1 VSLVEVEGRQ
11 LKLSNLDKVLYPD
24 DGFTKG
30 QVIDYYARI
39 APVAVPHYAG
49 RPMTLKRYPNGVDDK
64 FFFEKNS
71 PSHRP
76 DWVTVAPF
84 YSRHSK
90 RQIDFTVIDSA
101 ATLVWTANLAAIELH
116 PSLSLAAKPEEPTM
130 VVFDLDPGAPAD
142 IRQCCEVGCH
152 LHELFGHLGL
162 EAFPKT
168 SGSKGLQVYVPLN
181 RPGTVT
187 YDAPGGGSKGFALAV
202 AQLLERQHPDLVVSN
217 MAKDLRV
224 GKVLVDWSQND
235 ESKTTSG
242 VYSLRARQHPTVST
256 PVTWEEVERG
266 VDHPDELRFTADDVL
281 ERVARHG
288 DLFRPTIELEQTLPR
303 LA

>member
-1 VSLVEVEGRQ
+1 MTTVEIDGHQ
-11 LKLSNLDKVLYPD
+11 LKLSNLDKVLYPN

-39 APVAVPHYAG
+39 APIAVPHYDG
-49 RPMTLKRYPNGVDDK
+49 RHMTLKRYPNGVDDK

-71 PSHRP
+71 PKHRP

-90 RQIDFTVIDSA
+90 RQIDFTVIDSQ

-116 PSLSLAAKPEEPTM
+116 PSLSLAVKPEQPTM
-130 VVFDLDPGAPAD
+130 GVFDLDPGAPAD
-142 IRQCCEVGCH
+142 LRQCGEVGLH
-152 LHELFGHLGL
+152 LKELFDHLGL
-162 EAFPKT
+162 ESFPKT

-181 RPGTVT
+181 TPDIT
-187 YDAPGGGSKGFALAV
+187 YDEPNGGSKGFALAV

-217 MAKDLRV
+217 MAKDLRH
-224 GKVLVDWSQND
+224 GKILVDWSQND

-242 VYSLRARQHPTVST
+242 VYSLRAREHPTVST
-256 PVTWEEVERG
+256 PVTWDEVALG
-266 VDHPDELRFTADDVL
+266 VDDAESIRFTADDVL
-281 ERVARHG
+281 ARVARDG

-303 LA
+303 FG

>member
-1 VSLVEVEGRQ
+1 VTTVDIEGRQ
-11 LKLSNLDKVLYPD
+11 LKLSNLDKVLYPN

-39 APVAVPHYAG
+39 AEVAVPHYAG

-64 FFFEKNS
+64 FFFEKNA

-76 DWVTVAPF
+76 DWVTTAP
-84 YSRHSK
+84 YWSSHSK
-90 RQIDFTVIDSA
+90 RTIEFTVIDSK

-116 PSLSLAAKPEEPTM
+116 PSLSLAAKPPEPTM

-142 IRQCCEVGCH
+142 IRQCCEVGLH
-152 LHELFGHLGL
+152 LREVFDHLGL
-162 EAFPKT
+162 QSFPKT
-168 SGSKGLQVYVPLN
+168 SGSKGLQVYLPLN
-181 RPGTVT
+181 TTGIT
-187 YDAPGGGSKGFALAV
+187 YDEPSGGSKGFALAI

-242 VYSLRARQHPTVST
+242 VYSLRAREHPTVST
-256 PVTWEEVERG
+256 PVTWDEVESG
-266 VDHPDELRFTADDVL
+266 VDDPDAIRFTTDDVL
-281 ERVARHG
+281 ERVAAHG
-288 DLFRPTIELEQTLPR
+288 DLFRPTLDLEQTLPTFG
-303 LA
+303 

>member
-1 VSLVEVEGRQ
+1 MTTVEIDGRQ

-39 APVAVPHYAG
+39 APVAVPHYDG

-71 PSHRP
+71 PKHRP

-90 RQIDFTVIDSA
+90 RQIDFTVIDSQ

-116 PSLSLAAKPEEPTM
+116 PSLSLAAKPEQPTM

-142 IRQCCEVGCH
+142 IRQCCEVALH

-181 RPGTVT
+181 TPGIT
-187 YDAPGGGSKGFALAV
+187 YDEPSGGSKGFALAV
-202 AQLLERQHPDLVVSN
+202 AQLLERQHPELVVSN
-217 MAKDLRV
+217 MAKDLRT
-224 GKVLVDWSQND
+224 GKILVDWSQND

-256 PVTWEEVERG
+256 PVTWDEVTKG
-266 VDHPDELRFTADDVL
+266 VDDAESMRFTADDVL
-281 ERVARHG
+281 ARVERDG
-288 DLFRPTIELEQTLPR
+288 DLFRPTIELEQTLPV
-303 LA
+303 LG